1 MTRSIFAHLLII
13 CCVIFTKPIFAQND
27 AFQVQLATI
36 SKEANG
42 TVGIGIMDLKTG
54 ETTIQHGAHKFPM
67 QSVFKFPLAMAVL
80 DQVDKGKLSLTQKVK
95 ITKEDLL
102 PKTHS
107 PMKDKYPTGNVDLT
121 VADLL
126 SYTVSES
133 DNITCDILFRLAGGT
148 KVVNDYIHKLGV
160 KNIEIVADEQEM
172 AKGWDVQYKNFS
184 TPGAMLQLLSAFY
197 KGEKL
202 SKASSD
208 YLWKI
213 MVAGPTGANRIKSQL
228 PKNTIVAHKTGTSG
242 KNENGIYAATND
254 VGIVKL
260 PGGKDFA
267 IVVFVSDSDADIETR
282 ELAIAKITK
291 AAAEHF
297 SSK

>member
-1 MTRSIFAHLLII
+1 MPRSIYAYLLII
-13 CCVIFTKPIFAQND
+13 CCIFFTSPIFAQNNT
-27 AFQVQLATI
+27 FKTELATI

-54 ETTIQHGAHKFPM
+54 KTAIQHGDHKFPM

-80 DQVDKGKLSLTQKVK
+80 DQVDKGKITLTQKVR

-107 PMKDKYPTGNVDLT
+107 PMKDKYPEGNIDLT

-133 DNITCDILFRLAGGT
+133 DNIACDLLFKLAGGT
-148 KVVNDYIHKLGV
+148 KVVNDYVHKLGV
-160 KNIEIVADEQEM
+160 KNIEIVANEEEM
-172 AKGWDVQYKNFS
+172 TKGWDIQYKNFS
-184 TPGAMLQLLSAFY
+184 TPGAMLQLLSVFY
-197 KGEKL
+197 KGKNL

-213 MVAGPTGANRIKSQL
+213 MIAGPTGANRIKSQL
-228 PKNTIVAHKTGTSG
+228 PENTIVAHKTGTSG
-242 KNENGIYAATND
+242 KNEKGTFAATND

-260 PGGKDFA
+260 PGGKDLA
-267 IVVFVSDSDADIETR
+267 IVVFVSDSNADIEKR
-282 ELAIAKITK
+282 ELVIAKVAK

-297 SSK
+297 PSK